1 MISKTRAATAVV
13 AFAAAGSVLLGG
25 SALAGVGGPGNDR
38 NNFAGDGG
46 DGGNAVNECNALI
59 PIGVSVGLLGKGGD
73 VAQCDATGGAGGA
86 GGAVTTSE
94 Y

>member
-1 MISKTRAATAVV
+1 MIRKTATALV

-25 SALAGVGGPGNDR
+25 TALAGKDNDR

-46 DGGNAVNECNALI
+46 DGGHAKTECWSLI
-59 PIGVSVGLLGKGGD
+59 PVGASVGLLGKGGD
-73 VAQCDATGGAGGA
+73 AVGQQCNATGGAGGA
-86 GGAVTTSE
+86 GGDVTTSE